1 MIEKTMLPASWQEAV
16 GEELDQAS
24 FRELNRF
31 LAMEYRDHT
40 VFPPLRDIFHAF
52 HYTGYRDVKV
62 VILGQDPYHGPNQ
75 AHGMSFSVRPGVP
88 VPPSLR
94 NMYKELEA
102 DLGCP
107 SPDHGYLLPWAKEGV
122 LLLNTVL
129 TVRQGEPKSHQKKGW
144 ERFTNRVM
152 KALNEK
158 ETPVVFILWGADAR
172 KKAAMIDH
180 HRHLILEAPHP
191 SPLSAYRGFFGSRP
205 FSKAN
210 AFLEENGRDPVN
222 WCLSDQPDG

>member
-1 MIEKTMLPASWQEAV
+1 MIERTMLPERWQEAV
-16 GEELDQAS
+16 GEEVDQPY
-24 FRELNRF
+24 FRELARF
-31 LAMEYRDHT
+31 LSEEYRENT
-40 VFPPLRDIFHAF
+40 VFPPATDIFNAF
-52 HYTGYRDVKV
+52 QWTDYQEVKV

-107 SPDHGYLLPWAKEGV
+107 AVDHGYLAPWAEEGV

-129 TVRQGEPKSHQKKGW
+129 TVREGEPKSHQKQGW
-144 ERFTNRVM
+144 ERFTNRVIES
-152 KALNEK
+152 LNEK
-158 ETPVVFILWGADAR
+158 ESPVVFILWGADAR

-205 FSKAN
+205 FSEAN
-210 AFLEENGRDPVN
+210 AFLKKNGRGPVN
-222 WCLSDQPDG
+222 WCLPDQPDG